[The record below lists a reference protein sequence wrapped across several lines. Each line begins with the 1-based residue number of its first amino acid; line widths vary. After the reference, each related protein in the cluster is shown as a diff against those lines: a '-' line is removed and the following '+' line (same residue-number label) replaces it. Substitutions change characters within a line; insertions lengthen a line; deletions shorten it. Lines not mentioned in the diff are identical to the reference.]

1 MERLLLSFAFLLLL
15 TINSVAQKADVAIGK
30 ATYELIHVRDTA
42 NRGKPYKETMAL
54 ILGRNASAYHSI
66 TKQQQE
72 EMFANQIANQV
83 KSATDPNH
91 LNLTITGGG
100 AVSSEEYYQYTNDKK
115 LYTEEQ
121 IVNYYLVEEPL
132 PVIKWKI
139 QKDTLSIGALHCQ
152 KATAHFKGREYEAW
166 FCTDLPFHAGPWKLN
181 GLPGLIIEASDTKKE
196 VIFKFN
202 SFEDIS
208 NLNQTILPP
217 ADDIKTTPQDLAR
230 LKEARAKD
238 PAGFNKASR
247 GGGTGKRRGI
257 AAAMDNIDP
266 SKISSINVVKATDG
280 NSRVNNNPIELPE
293 KK

>member
-1 MERLLLSFAFLLLL
+1 MKRLLLSFAFLLLL

-30 ATYELIHVRDTA
+30 ATYEFIYIRDTA
-42 NRGKPYKETMAL
+42 NRDKPYKETMAL
-54 ILGRNASAYHSI
+54 ILGRNASAYRSI

-72 EMFANQIANQV
+72 EMLANQIANQV

-91 LNLTITGGG
+91 LNLTITGGS

-132 PVIKWKI
+132 PVIKWEI

-152 KATAHFKGREYEAW
+152 KATGHFKGRNYEAW

-181 GLPGLIIEASDTKKE
+181 GLPGLIIEAYDTKKE

-217 ADDIKTTPQDLAR
+217 ADDIKTTPKDIAR

-247 GGGTGKRRGI
+247 GGGTGKRRGT
-257 AAAMDNIDP
+257 AMDTVDP